1 MANYGSDKAISM
13 GGALPGQVVNG
24 LVDVYD
30 RLKRGGAPVFV
41 VATFETD
48 YVKTYPNGDKPDEP
62 VLKLTRVEVT
72 AGEDEATVLALLD
85 RLQAARNGERTLA
98 TVQGELG
105 VG

>member
-1 MANYGSDKAISM
+1 MARYGDDRALSL

-24 LVDVYD
+24 LVDAYD
-30 RLKRGGAPVFV
+30 RLVKSGAPVFV

-48 YVKTYPNGDKPDEP
+48 YVKTYPHGDKPDEP

-72 AGEDEATVLALLD
+72 TGEDEATVLALLD

-98 TVQGELG
+98 VVQGELG